1 MHFSVANNLNVFKK
15 QQKKNQDLTLAL
27 VTCNSN
33 TSSNLKTT
41 QPHKSKSIEHRTE
54 EWGKNDVSR
63 KIFMMYISSTQS

>member
-1 MHFSVANNLNVFKK
+1 MHFNFANNLNAFKK

-41 QPHKSKSIEHRTE
+41 QPHKSKSIEHNME
-54 EWGKNDVSR
+54 ELGKNDVSR
-63 KIFMMYISSTQS
+63 KIFKMYISSTQS